1 MALTA
6 LRGKKFKKAKPRLGP
21 RSADEKFMGTEP
33 MPTGNAEKDAKALS
47 NASTWYNYFYG
58 SKEAVNRL
66 CLPYFKKDKTITKK
80 LKALPE
86 WKIGTQFSAL
96 CQLKANG
103 FVFGEDRQNYF
114 DNRLAELLELGE
126 KALAEKIEENIDVPV
141 KPVLS
146 IQERTQQIINGH
158 IAELEG
164 ILDEYYD
171 SGYKMEFD
179 CYAWLQ
185 KNDVKPNNVK
195 PIIDFYNPVLE
206 EIREL
211 LAGTCDQL
219 IEGYSHLN
227 KSQQKGYLKFLET
240 FMNDLIRY
248 SDVAKTVRKTR
259 VKKAPTLEK
268 QVKGLKYLE
277 KSDEFKLASVSP
289 TDIIGAQA
297 LWVFDTSNRELSVYR
312 ATTPGPGL
320 VIKGTTIMEWSD
332 GSSTK
337 KKLRKPE
344 ETLQAFMST
353 NKRSLPKFM
362 DTLTT
367 KGSRPKDRI
376 NKNMI
381 LLKIES

>member
-1 MALTA
+1 M
-6 LRGKKFKKAKPRLGP
+6 
-21 RSADEKFMGTEP
+21 
-33 MPTGNAEKDAKALS
+33 
-47 NASTWYNYFYG
+47 
-58 SKEAVNRL
+58 
-66 CLPYFKKDKTITKK
+66 
-80 LKALPE
+80 
-86 WKIGTQFSAL
+86 
-96 CQLKANG
+96 
-103 FVFGEDRQNYF
+103 
-114 DNRLAELLELGE
+114 
-126 KALAEKIEENIDVPV
+126 
-141 KPVLS
+141 
-146 IQERTQQIINGH
+146 
-158 IAELEG
+158 
-164 ILDEYYD
+164 
-171 SGYKMEFD
+171 
-179 CYAWLQ
+179 
-185 KNDVKPNNVK
+185 KPNNVK